1 MATGTVKWFDDGE
14 GFGFIQRDDGP
25 DVYVDCAAMVGTGL
39 ERLLEGQEV
48 EFDVTCG
55 PRGPQAKNV
64 RPVYFRQSPRQVP

>member
-1 MATGTVKWFDDGE
+1 MAQGTVKWFDDGE

-25 DVYVDCAAMVGTGL
+25 DVYVDETAIVGAGL

-48 EFDVTCG
+48 EFDVSPG

-64 RPVYFRQSPRQVP
+64 RAAYFRRPTRKVP